1 MAAKYAELLF
11 FNNFCRGLDECH
23 NKYMTR
29 RESIFAK
36 CHIIRVIF
44 CNLCVKTV
52 AFVCGILRCRV
63 SDKSMV
69 LNITLSLLN
78 NYNCQ
83 MNCQG
88 RQVRIFKCKSHYSLV
103 LSNLFIEKPTAAIN
117 QGDKYGCKQCV

>member
-1 MAAKYAELLF
+1 
-11 FNNFCRGLDECH
+11 
-23 NKYMTR
+23 MTR
-29 RESIFAK
+29 RESIFAE
-36 CHIIRVIF
+36 CHIIRAF
-44 CNLCVKTV
+44 LCNLCVKNI
-52 AFVCGILRCRV
+52 AFVSGPSLWKV

-83 MNCQG
+83 MNCKG

>member
-29 RESIFAK
+29 RESIFAE
-36 CHIIRVIF
+36 CHIIRAF
-44 CNLCVKTV
+44 LCNLCVKNI
-52 AFVCGILRCRV
+52 AFVSGPSLWKV

-103 LSNLFIEKPTAAIN
+103 LSN
-117 QGDKYGCKQCV
+117 